1 MTDEIKI
8 ENDTVNTDPVLEEVP
23 QKPATIGIV
32 QLCNRL
38 NVRTSPDKDSEV
50 LCIIRKD
57 EEVMVEPVFKHDHWY
72 SIYTSAGIGGYC
84 MKEFIKI
91 M

>member
-8 ENDTVNTDPVLEEVP
+8 EKDTVNANPVLEEVP
-23 QKPATIGIV
+23 QKPSMIGRV

-38 NVRTSPDKDSEV
+38 NVRTSPDKNSGV
-50 LCIIRKD
+50 FCILRKG
-57 EEVMVEPVFKHDHWY
+57 EEVMVEPQFNDEHWY

-84 MKEFIKI
+84 MKKFIEIK
-91 M
+91 

>member
-8 ENDTVNTDPVLEEVP
+8 EKDTVNTDPVLEEVP

-38 NVRTSPDKDSEV
+38 NVRISPDKDSEV
-50 LCIIRKD
+50 LCILRKG
-57 EEVMVEPVFKHDHWY
+57 EEVMVEPQFNDEHWY
-72 SIYTSAGIGGYC
+72 GIYTSAGIGGYC